1 MQDTTDRLTQQIA
14 FLLEIDKLK
23 SVLRRSYLVNGTR
36 RENSAEHSWHL
47 SVMAMLLAEHA
58 NAPADTLRVL
68 KMLLVHDI
76 VEIDADD
83 TYCYDEVGARDKAE
97 REQSAANRIFSLLPS
112 DQEQE
117 MRGLWDEFE
126 ERKTPEAKFAAALD
140 RLMPLLHNYHT
151 QGRSWQENGIVSRQ
165 VLERNA
171 YIADGSEDL
180 WRYVHALIEDAVIRG
195 YLAE

>member
-14 FLLEIDKLK
+14 FLLEVDKLK
-23 SVLRRSYLVNGTR
+23 GILRRSYLLSGTR

-58 NAPADTLRVL
+58 NAPVDTLHVL

-83 TYCYDEVGARDKAE
+83 TYCYDEVGARDKAA
-97 REQSAANRIFSLLPS
+97 REQRAANRIFSLLPP

-117 MRGLWDEFE
+117 MHGLWDEFE

-171 YIADGSEDL
+171 HIADGSEDL
-180 WRYVHALIEDAVIRG
+180 WRYVHALIEDAVARG
-195 YLAE
+195 YLA